1 MGGNV
6 SAARQA
12 RRPEI
17 VDQRPKRGRS
27 PLRAEMRA
35 LAISK
40 RSICA
45 MKRPNSEVEG
55 VRRSEAVLDM
65 VDPSGLAPGRRVRL
79 RSNLRIPDA
88 TDQSFVCMAAKIFL
102 QCKIE

>member
-1 MGGNV
+1 M
-6 SAARQA
+6 
-12 RRPEI
+12 
-17 VDQRPKRGRS
+17 
-27 PLRAEMRA
+27 RAEMRA

-65 VDPSGLAPGRRVRL
+65 VDPSGLAPGAVF
-79 RSNLRIPDA
+79 I
-88 TDQSFVCMAAKIFL
+88 
-102 QCKIE
+102 